1 MWGGVESSRTLYSKF
16 LDLRMPK
23 GSKKVIKDGLFN
35 RMYELVKDSNNIYI
49 PELED
54 TKELKELV
62 KRHKEKN
69 FSVMQSGPRKIGR
82 LPGKSTLRIQREN

>member
-1 MWGGVESSRTLYSKF
+1 
-16 LDLRMPK
+16 MPK

-62 KRHKEKN
+62 KRHKEKD